1 MGGYKPIEKHCSRC
15 NLKYLGVWN
24 KTLCS
29 SCELAGFDHV
39 CKHCDIEYIDT
50 QRYRSY
56 CVDCTS
62 NRVWQIGPRPAAI
75 SKKISEAKIKFFQ
88 TEYGKSVAKSV
99 GIQNSEK
106 LKEYY
111 QTPIG
116 IETKARTAIHNSKI
130 LKQKILNNEFTPK
143 ITNTFT
149 HWDAV
154 IEIGN
159 KIKKFRSSWEACLW
173 FSNQHWEYETIRIQ
187 YVNELNETKTYIVD
201 FYDTINQILIEVKPI
216 SNIKDNKHK
225 TEAAEKYC
233 LENNIKFL
241 IISEDTIEN
250 YIDESIF
257 VGQNKLQLNKC
268 YATRKRTWFVD
279 RGV

>member
-15 NLKYLGVWN
+15 NSKYLGVWN

-29 SCELAGFDHV
+29 ICEEAGYDHT
-39 CKHCDIEYIDT
+39 CKHCGIEYIDT

-56 CVDCTS
+56 CLDCTA
-62 NRVWQIGPRPAAI
+62 NRVWQRGPKPE
-75 SKKISEAKIKFFQ
+75 SVGKKISESKIKFFQ

-116 IETKARTAIHNSKI
+116 LETKNRTAVHNSKI

-143 ITNTFT
+143 ITNSFT
-149 HWDAV
+149 YWDAV

-159 KIKKFRSSWEACLW
+159 EIKKFRSSWEACLW

-201 FYDTINQILIEVKPI
+201 FYDPINKILIEVKPI

-225 TEAAEKYC
+225 TTAAEKYC

-250 YIDESIF
+250 YINESIF
-257 VGQNKLQLNKC
+257 IGQNKLQLNKC
-268 YATRKRTWFVD
+268 YARRKRT
-279 RGV
+279 